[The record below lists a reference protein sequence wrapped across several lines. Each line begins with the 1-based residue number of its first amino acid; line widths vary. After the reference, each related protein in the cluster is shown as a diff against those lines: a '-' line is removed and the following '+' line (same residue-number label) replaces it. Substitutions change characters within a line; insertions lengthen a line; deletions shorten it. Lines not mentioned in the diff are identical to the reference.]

1 MLQNTQGQMI
11 CYLGILCC
19 RWRRNYPSPT
29 TLLKVYLFDHVI
41 LLLGQAMKS
50 CLCIRHF
57 NVLMSFVGDKKRAES
72 VLKHNATEYTGADD
86 MLFGSTYEELM
97 AKSLSS
103 KKQIKGTIWFNK
115 ESRIIQEGK
124 YRAALSK
131 RPPIL
136 KQRKRG
142 RGISQLLIKT
152 YNNNT
157 L

>member
-1 MLQNTQGQMI
+1 
-11 CYLGILCC
+11 
-19 RWRRNYPSPT
+19 
-29 TLLKVYLFDHVI
+29 
-41 LLLGQAMKS
+41 MKS

-57 NVLMSFVGDKKRAES
+57 NVLMSLVGDKKRAES

-157 L
+157 LWEDKQGVRINLSITRSISSSDLSPSEFCKIHPLVVNLFPVKIR